1 MSRAFVSSGK
11 TICFAANL
19 QLEDLS
25 WNDLLVS
32 VLHTH
37 VALCSLCAVELVFHL
52 TCLPRLAKSL
62 TRGYH
67 IGETYLV
74 HGLYGSPVTGQ
85 ELKIFG

>member
-1 MSRAFVSSGK
+1 MSRAFVSFGK
-11 TICFAANL
+11 TICVAANL

-25 WNDLLVS
+25 WNDLLVR

-37 VALCSLCAVELVFHL
+37 VALCSLRAVELVFHL

-62 TRGYH
+62 TRGYQ

-74 HGLYGSPVTGQ
+74 HGFYGTRIKNLVIN
-85 ELKIFG
+85 LHI

>member
-11 TICFAANL
+11 TIYFAANL

-25 WNDLLVS
+25 WNDLLVR

-67 IGETYLV
+67 MGKTYLLD
-74 HGLYGSPVTGQ
+74 GLYGIRIKNLV
-85 ELKIFG
+85 INFHI